1 MRTTRMSR
9 LAAAV
14 VVGAALAVTT
24 ACQADPPQEAET
36 RAPATP
42 SAEPTGEAS
51 PSDDP
56 SPDASGEGPEEG
68 SSDDGPGAA
77 TAPYEDGYQPPW
89 FEGTDWSCG
98 MPAADLAS
106 TGDGWTLEAA
116 GGLTD
121 VSGGEPSHNG
131 DRFLPVTLTG
141 PAGAVHVSPPA
152 TVWTQGEVV
161 VELPALADA
170 APVETAGGERLDA
183 VAGLLS
189 HCVPGGEAEGMTTY
203 ETELPEGDYEVR
215 AFVEIDPGGDPRQ
228 LVLGDPVAVSV
239 TADGIVER

>member
-14 VVGAALAVTT
+14 VVGAALIATT

-36 RAPATP
+36 SAPATP
-42 SAEPTGEAS
+42 SAEPTGQAS
-51 PSDDP
+51 PSGEP
-56 SPDASGEGPEEG
+56 STGEP
-68 SSDDGPGAA
+68 GPGGEPTGDGGSGGAD
-77 TAPYEDGYQPPW
+77 APYEDGYQPPW

-106 TGDGWTLEAA
+106 TSDDRALEVA
-116 GGLTD
+116 GELTD
-121 VSGGEPSHNG
+121 TSGGEPSHNG

-152 TVWTQGEVV
+152 TVWTQGGVV

-189 HCVPGGEAEGMTTY
+189 HCVPGPETGGMATY

-215 AFVEIDPGGDPRQ
+215 AFVEVDPGSNPRQ
-228 LVLGDPVAVSV
+228 FVLSDPVDVSV
-239 TADGIVER
+239 TEDGIVER

>member
-14 VVGAALAVTT
+14 VVGAALTVTT

-36 RAPATP
+36 SAPATP
-42 SAEPTGEAS
+42 SAGPTGQAS
-51 PSDDP
+51 PSGDP
-56 SPDASGEGPEEG
+56 STGESGSGGEPT
-68 SSDDGPGAA
+68 DDGGSGGAE
-77 TAPYEDGYQPPW
+77 APYEDGYQPPW

-106 TGDGWTLEAA
+106 TGDDRTLEVA
-116 GGLTD
+116 GELTD
-121 VSGGEPSHNG
+121 TAGGEPSHNG

-152 TVWTQGEVV
+152 TVWTQGDVV

-189 HCVPGGEAEGMTTY
+189 HCVPGPEAGGMTTY

-215 AFVEIDPGGDPRQ
+215 AFVEIDPGDNPRR
-228 LVLGDPVAVSV
+228 LVLSDPVAVSV